1 MKGLVVG
8 TFNKERKP
16 SSWMGLLGRPE
27 GYEIFAKHRYSSN
40 SLAYSE
46 LCGRGVG
53 LCLNVELQASHKQCS
68 QNNPA
73 GSFGFFTREQIETK
87 TVQ

>member
-8 TFNKERKP
+8 TFNEERKP
-16 SSWMGLLGRPE
+16 STRRGLSEVMKYSRNSVE
-27 GYEIFAKHRYSSN
+27 SSN

-53 LCLNVELQASHKQCS
+53 LCLNVELQASDKQCS

>member
-8 TFNKERKP
+8 TFNEEKSLQQGGAFSEVMKYSRNTVD
-16 SSWMGLLGRPE
+16 
-27 GYEIFAKHRYSSN
+27 SSN

-53 LCLNVELQASHKQCS
+53 LCLNVELQASDKQCS